1 MSEKRFELS
10 KDKGF
15 IFDNLQDDFL
25 DLEDDVD
32 ILNNLYD
39 ENRELRQQLKQKQ
52 EEERL
57 YANEILELRK
67 TNEEFMQFKELGGD
81 Y

>member
-1 MSEKRFELS
+1 MSEKFS
-10 KDKGF
+10 VIKTNTGNF
-15 IFDNLQDDFL
+15 VFDGEKLL
-25 DLEDDVD
+25 TSYEVADL
-32 ILNNLYD
+32 LNQLND
-39 ENRELRQQLKQKQ
+39 ENEQLRQQLKQKQ